1 MVLEIR
7 GNGSN
12 CIPGPNWTA
21 GGLLVLRVRL
31 VADDGVINDQSSFPA
46 ETSQQCSAA
55 LRSTAYGELL
65 EHEQPSRVLTLIA

>member
-1 MVLEIR
+1 
-7 GNGSN
+7 
-12 CIPGPNWTA
+12 
-21 GGLLVLRVRL
+21 VLRVRL